1 MKEWYY
7 DRENPGFIS
16 QSREY
21 VSEISETRQN
31 TVNVGASGGLY
42 GLLLAF
48 GMIFPNVMIMMLIP
62 PIPMK
67 AKYFVMVFGAIELFS
82 GLRNNVDDNVAHFAH
97 LGGMLFGIILILLWK
112 KQDRKRNVFH
122 P

>member
-1 MKEWYY
+1 
-7 DRENPGFIS
+7 
-16 QSREY
+16 
-21 VSEISETRQN
+21 
-31 TVNVGASGGLY
+31 
-42 GLLLAF
+42 
-48 GMIFPNVMIMMLIP
+48 
-62 PIPMK
+62 
-67 AKYFVMVFGAIELFS
+67 MVFGAIELFS

>member
-1 MKEWYY
+1 LFS
-7 DRENPGFIS
+7 ENTHAYS
-16 QSREY
+16 A
-21 VSEISETRQN
+21 
-31 TVNVGASGGLY
+31 VGASGGLY

-67 AKYFVMVFGAIELFS
+67 AKYFVLVFGAIELFS

-97 LGGMLFGIILILLWK
+97 LGGMLFGIILILLWR